1 MGDAAGARDVP
12 LWLVAPA
19 PVWHCAAVAPPDYST
34 RLREHAREQ
43 FARLPPGVRR
53 QVLHGLGRYAPWE
66 SGFDFTPPPLG
77 PGEAVGPPD
86 FVGIGVQ
93 KGGTTWW
100 YDLLMTHPRL
110 YARADIHKERHYF
123 DRFGAEAFEQ
133 SDLEDYAGWFPRLPG
148 TMAGEWT
155 PDYFGLPWA
164 PLLLKGA
171 APDVRLLLLL
181 RDPVERF
188 RSGLAHRKRMG
199 EAAGPAAV
207 NDAIQRGYY
216 HRLLSD
222 WLAHFDRRQLLILQY
237 ERCNA
242 DPVGQ
247 LRATFRFLGLADS
260 ELEHRAPT
268 QPAAPRVVSTESP
281 ATLDP
286 TVRRRLVSLYSDDVA
301 ELASLVP
308 DIDLRLWPNFA
319 HLAAGSPESGADPN
333 SPARRP

>member
-1 MGDAAGARDVP
+1 MGDAAGARDGP

-123 DRFGAEAFEQ
+123 DRFGAAAFEHA
-133 SDLEDYAGWFPRLPG
+133 DLEGYAGWFPRRPG
-148 TMAGEWT
+148 TVTGEWT
-155 PDYFGLPWA
+155 PDYFGLPWV
-164 PLLLKGA
+164 PVLLQGA
-171 APDVRLLLLL
+171 APDTRLLLLL

-188 RSGLAHRKRMG
+188 RSGLAHRHRLG
-199 EAAGPAAV
+199 EATDPPAV
-207 NDAIQRGYY
+207 NDAIQRGFY
-216 HRLLSD
+216 HRLLHE
-222 WLAHFDRRQLLILQY
+222 WLAYFERSQILILQY
-237 ERCNA
+237 EKCAA

-247 LRATFRFLGLADS
+247 LRTTFRFLGLADC
-260 ELEHRAPT
+260 ELTTATSSPPL
-268 QPAAPRVVSTESP
+268 QPRTGVPESS
-281 ATLDP
+281 ADLDP
-286 TVRRRLVSLYSDDVA
+286 AVRRRLVSLYSADVA
-301 ELASLVP
+301 KLSRMLP
-308 DIDLRLWPNFA
+308 DIDLGLWPNFA
-319 HLAAGSPESGADPN
+319 HLSPGSSEPADGPN
-333 SPARRP
+333 SPTRRP

>member
-123 DRFGAEAFEQ
+123 DRFGAEAV
-133 SDLEDYAGWFPRLPG
+133 
-148 TMAGEWT
+148 
-155 PDYFGLPWA
+155 GLPPDACVFVDDLPFNLPPAAALGTSA
-164 PLLLKGA
+164 PTDSAGA
-171 APDVRLLLLL
+171 LSMSRTAPTEAATSR
-181 RDPVERF
+181 
-188 RSGLAHRKRMG
+188 RSGLSVSSRSGTWRSSASTT
-199 EAAGPAAV
+199 AA
-207 NDAIQRGYY
+207 
-216 HRLLSD
+216 
-222 WLAHFDRRQLLILQY
+222 
-237 ERCNA
+237 
-242 DPVGQ
+242 
-247 LRATFRFLGLADS
+247 
-260 ELEHRAPT
+260 
-268 QPAAPRVVSTESP
+268 
-281 ATLDP
+281 
-286 TVRRRLVSLYSDDVA
+286 
-301 ELASLVP
+301 
-308 DIDLRLWPNFA
+308 
-319 HLAAGSPESGADPN
+319 
-333 SPARRP
+333 